1 MREGVLAT
9 KRHKRLKKETLR
21 LLCLFVANSLF
32 SGTLLCAQSRDVW
45 ISGGASNFRF
55 PYTHTNRNLGSTDV
69 SGNRDDIQLGN
80 GWRIGFRLALNS
92 SSSFGHEFQYSYSRP
107 DFIDKTGNALGNP
120 GSGRME
126 IHQAGYN
133 FLYYFS
139 SREAA
144 VRPLATVGVHFND
157 FVLPGSATIGHDSD
171 SKFGFNYGVGLK
183 WRITPLLGLRGDL
196 RGYETGKP
204 DWGGALVNQS
214 GLLHQIEASAG
225 LGIYF

>member
-1 MREGVLAT
+1 MVSSSA
-9 KRHKRLKKETLR
+9 
-21 LLCLFVANSLF
+21 
-32 SGTLLCAQSRDVW
+32 LCAQSRDLW

-157 FVLPGSATIGHDSD
+157 LVLPGSATIGHDSD
-171 SKFGFNYGVGLK
+171 SKFGFNMVS
-183 WRITPLLGLRGDL
+183 D
-196 RGYETGKP
+196 
-204 DWGGALVNQS
+204 
-214 GLLHQIEASAG
+214 
-225 LGIYF
+225 